1 MHLTVKSNVVAIN
14 EPEVAKVQMYAVYFG
29 LSEYPHFSD
38 YQNQCGVFLGFFN
51 QLLTKLIRLCYF
63 VARKPVNHFGISS
76 PLISK
81 SSPQDLSVFTSRL

>member
-38 YQNQCGVFLGFFN
+38 YQNQCVFFLFF
-51 QLLTKLIRLCYF
+51 F
-63 VARKPVNHFGISS
+63 
-76 PLISK
+76 
-81 SSPQDLSVFTSRL
+81 